1 MRHISR
7 RAVVKITV
15 KSFLKAGHRPGLD
28 QRPGNMRPARRLAAG
43 EREDLRG
50 LDLDRLLEAATGKAG
65 TREERRK
72 LNRLAGERTIT
83 SVVRELIRNA
93 TPSDGLT
100 RGETGA
106 NVPTTTRG
114 E

>member
-1 MRHISR
+1 MSKPIEDRVDLRLTRPDARKLAAMARLDGRTKPEMLRTLIR
-7 RAVVKITV
+7 RAHDA
-15 KSFLKAGHRPGLD
+15 LP
-28 QRPGNMRPARRLAAG
+28 
-43 EREDLRG
+43 
-50 LDLDRLLEAATGKAG
+50 
-65 TREERRK
+65 
-72 LNRLAGERTIT
+72 
-83 SVVRELIRNA
+83 